1 MDDKEFLENKKT
13 EENLA
18 ALEDIFKTTESSSDD
33 YSNPIDDRKSLFEN
47 KNEVESLF
55 EDNDPLGKTSEI
67 SGVDLEELK
76 RYSKMLHEANGDT
89 EEKTNENSGQSNGKQ
104 KVLRNS
110 KIRFSEAPVNNEDVT
125 QILSAFVSCSILALV
140 TATMGVGWLLYIL
153 THI

>member
-1 MDDKEFLENKKT
+1 MDDKEFLENKRT

-153 THI
+153 THV

>member
-1 MDDKEFLENKKT
+1 MDDKEFLENKRT